1 MRILKNNYIF
11 LIILTKMLMFS
22 SSYSQQDPQYS
33 QHMYNTQIINPAY
46 AGSRGYLSLDLLSRT
61 QWLNLEGSPKTTS
74 FSIDTPVGQSERMGL
89 GLSIV
94 RDELGPSVN
103 NRFNI
108 DYAYSINFM
117 FAKLTFGLKAGVNQ
131 LNIDFS
137 DLNIFDPMD
146 PVSQNDIDQKI
157 KPNFGLGIYF
167 NTQNYYLGFSV
178 PNLLETNYFD
188 DINFQNGFSSRIS
201 DKIHYYLIGGYVFQL
216 GSNLKVKPTTMFKI
230 VDGSPIQ
237 WDASLNFLISNTV
250 TLGTAYRLDSALSFL
265 AGFQMSE
272 KLFVGLGYD
281 YSTTILKD
289 FNDGTYEIIFKI
301 GLFNNRTIIT
311 PRFF

>member
-1 MRILKNNYIF
+1 
-11 LIILTKMLMFS
+11 MFS
-22 SSYSQQDPQYS
+22 YSYSQQDPQYS

-237 WDASLNFLISNTV
+237 WDASLNFLISNAV

>member
-1 MRILKNNYIF
+1 
-11 LIILTKMLMFS
+11 MLMFS
-22 SSYSQQDPQYS
+22 YSYSQQDPQYS

-237 WDASLNFLISNTV
+237 WDSSLNFLISNTV